1 VNAFDEPRI
10 DALARALELSPRQ
23 LLVAAMRLASA
34 DAADSAN
41 EAERCQQ
48 AINHVRAALPATEA
62 AAALLLTPIESYAQ
76 DDIDRALAD
85 LWTMPPSA
93 DV

>member
-1 VNAFDEPRI
+1 MNAFDAPRI

-23 LLVAAMRLASA
+23 LLVAAMRLARA

-41 EAERCQQ
+41 EAERRR
-48 AINHVRAALPATEA
+48 RALAQVCVAPPATEA
-62 AAALLLTPIESYAQ
+62 VAALLLTPIASYAQ
-76 DDIDRALAD
+76 DDIDRALAN
-85 LWTMPPSA
+85 LWPVLPSA